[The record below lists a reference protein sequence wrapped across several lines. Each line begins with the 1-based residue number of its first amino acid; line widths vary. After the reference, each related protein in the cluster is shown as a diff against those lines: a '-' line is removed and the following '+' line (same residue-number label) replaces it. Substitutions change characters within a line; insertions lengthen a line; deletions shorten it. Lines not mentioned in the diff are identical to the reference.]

1 MIEFDTSGN
10 NSKGSYEIKVFA
22 NEDYNTSKANIT
34 IIENSNYNINV
45 RFEVCINDSV
55 VQQLGPFNLFP
66 GINYYS
72 FDVSFE
78 GSKDTNVKVKI
89 TSNANAIF
97 NEITQEDIIG
107 IIPKKEAEDLSAS
120 YNKKYDKITD
130 KEVTNDFASK
140 ICMGKSIYNA
150 DNQLIDKN
158 QKLITYISNL
168 CMSNPLPQQKDL
180 YLFRFNIN
188 KGCKSISATVLG
200 DVSKYKVYRA
210 YADKSGLDI
219 SELFNV
225 ISSNGKFYAKADFD
239 TAYPTNDIISLLL
252 STN

>member
-1 MIEFDTSGN
+1 
-10 NSKGSYEIKVFA
+10 
-22 NEDYNTSKANIT
+22 
-34 IIENSNYNINV
+34 
-45 RFEVCINDSV
+45 
-55 VQQLGPFNLFP
+55 
-66 GINYYS
+66 
-72 FDVSFE
+72 
-78 GSKDTNVKVKI
+78 
-89 TSNANAIF
+89 
-97 NEITQEDIIG
+97 
-107 IIPKKEAEDLSAS
+107 
-120 YNKKYDKITD
+120 
-130 KEVTNDFASK
+130 
-140 ICMGKSIYNA
+140 
-150 DNQLIDKN
+150 
-158 QKLITYISNL
+158 
-168 CMSNPLPQQKDL
+168 MSNPLPQQKDL